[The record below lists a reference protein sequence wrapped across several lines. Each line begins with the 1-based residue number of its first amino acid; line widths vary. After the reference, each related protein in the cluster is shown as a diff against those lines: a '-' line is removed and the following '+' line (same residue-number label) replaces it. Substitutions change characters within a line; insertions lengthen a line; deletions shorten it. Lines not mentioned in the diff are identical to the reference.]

1 MHGRTLTTQ
10 LNTVTMSFHE
20 NIATSIVD
28 KTCMDD
34 YWTDVFQVHLQ
45 KFIKCTLI
53 SIIMELNTLGIS
65 VELHLIQYHLYLF
78 EFAFVI
84 EKGNEIA
91 ATSHQPSKS

>member
-1 MHGRTLTTQ
+1 MKTL
-10 LNTVTMSFHE
+10 LPV
-20 NIATSIVD
+20 VD
-28 KTCMDD
+28 QTCMED
-34 YWTDVFQVHLQ
+34 YWTDVSQVHMQ